1 MTSENTP
8 PDILAG
14 SRSVFGTGT
23 HTGEE
28 LPWFEMRALAMIG
41 AGLLKR
47 HRGDPKAIGKLEG
60 LATAIDGRY
69 YNLTLKVLSKMCEE
83 AAGEPLYD
91 DDAIFLEIEKILAQG
106 RRGST

>member
-8 PDILAG
+8 PDILSG
-14 SRSVFGTGT
+14 SRSVFGTGIT
-23 HTGEE
+23 DEE

-47 HRGDPKAIGKLEG
+47 HRGDAKAIGKLEG
-60 LATAIDGRY
+60 LAKPIDGRY
-69 YNLTLKVLSKMCEE
+69 YNLTLKVLAKMCEE
-83 AAGEPLYD
+83 AAGRPLYD
-91 DDAIFLEIEKILAQG
+91 DDAMFLEIEKILAQG